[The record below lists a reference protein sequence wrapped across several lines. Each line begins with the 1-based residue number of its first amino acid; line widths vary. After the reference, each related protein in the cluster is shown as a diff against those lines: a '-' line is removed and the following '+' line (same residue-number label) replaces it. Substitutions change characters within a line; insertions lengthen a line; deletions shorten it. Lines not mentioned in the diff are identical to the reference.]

1 MPQPEKAF
9 LPFGD
14 RSISVPAE
22 EVPVGGKTW
31 TRSKSE
37 KIVTKVSDRDF
48 QEEPLEKKVE
58 AITLAAAATATT
70 TTETATAA
78 AAAAAAAA
86 TSSVTSQENQTETLG
101 TVEQKVYDFP
111 KSDNVDL
118 YQSKVGIPL
127 FSS

>member
-1 MPQPEKAF
+1 MNLPQPQKTF

-22 EVPVGGKTW
+22 ELPLGGKAW

-48 QEEPLEKKVE
+48 QEEPVEQKVE
-58 AITLAAAATATT
+58 AITLAAATATT
-70 TTETATAA
+70 TTEATEAT
-78 AAAAAAAA
+78 AAAAA
-86 TSSVTSQENQTETLG
+86 TSSVTPQENQTETLG

-118 YQSKVGIPL
+118 YQSKVGIRL
-127 FSS
+127 FSP

>member
-1 MPQPEKAF
+1 M
-9 LPFGD
+9 
-14 RSISVPAE
+14 
-22 EVPVGGKTW
+22 GGKAW

-48 QEEPLEKKVE
+48 QEQVLEKKVE

-70 TTETATAA
+70 TTEATAA
-78 AAAAAAAA
+78 AAAAATTFAV
-86 TSSVTSQENQTETLG
+86 SPQENQTETLG

-118 YQSKVGIPL
+118 YQSKVGIRL

>member
-22 EVPVGGKTW
+22 ELPVGGKAW

-48 QEEPLEKKVE
+48 QEEVLEKKVE
-58 AITLAAAATATT
+58 AITLAAATTATTATT
-70 TTETATAA
+70 TTEATAA
-78 AAAAAAAA
+78 AAAAAT
-86 TSSVTSQENQTETLG
+86 TSAVSPQENQTETLG

-118 YQSKVGIPL
+118 YQSKVGIRL